1 MSPCTF
7 AIAGDWHGDAQIMRR
22 TVQVLGRLGIKT
34 LFHVG
39 DLAVRWPGREK
50 GKFDRRLEQELAS
63 AGVQFL
69 FADGNHDN
77 HKELRGLPLQSDGT
91 RRLSD
96 HVSYIPRSTILEVRG
111 LRIGVLGGAYSI
123 DRKWRTEGKDL
134 WADLEEP
141 TAQEAELLIS
151 RGPIDVLICHDV
163 PAGVTGLR
171 RDLKLPREIDLASR
185 RTRNLL
191 QHVVES
197 MRPRLAFAGHWHQRH
212 TEILEWHDGSSTTVH
227 VLPHETY
234 WGSNTAVVSF
244 QDDGQI
250 AVEPLRRKL

>member
-1 MSPCTF
+1 MNPYTF
-7 AIAGDWHGDAQIMRR
+7 AVAGDWHGDIQIARH
-22 TVQVLGRLGIKT
+22 TVRVLGRLGIKT

-50 GKFDRRLEQELAS
+50 GKFDRRLEHELAS

-77 HKELRGLPLQSDGT
+77 HKELRGLPLQADGT

-96 HVSYIPRSTILEVRG
+96 HVSYIPRGTVLEVG
-111 LRIGVLGGAYSI
+111 ELRIGALGGAYSV

-141 TAQEAELLIS
+141 TALEAELLIS

-171 RDLKLPREIDLASR
+171 HDLKLPREIDFASR
-185 RTRNLL
+185 RTRDLL

-212 TEILEWHDGSSTTVH
+212 TEVLGWPDGTSTIVH

-234 WGSNTAVVSF
+234 WGSNSAIVSSH
-244 QDDGQI
+244 DDGLI
-250 AVEPLRRKL
+250 VVEPLPRKL